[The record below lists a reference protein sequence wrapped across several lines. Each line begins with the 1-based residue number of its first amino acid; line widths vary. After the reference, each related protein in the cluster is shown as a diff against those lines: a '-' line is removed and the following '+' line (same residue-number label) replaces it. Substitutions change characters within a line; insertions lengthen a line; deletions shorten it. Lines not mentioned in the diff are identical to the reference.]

1 MKSTGLGGR
10 PIAGHV
16 TWPHKHDLPYL
27 KYRHLSETY
36 VTEIYSNRRLFAAIA
51 SQADCATI
59 SALDRASPRLVV

>member
-10 PIAGHV
+10 SITGYKALPL
-16 TWPHKHDLPYL
+16 KHDLLYL

-36 VTEIYSNRRLFAAIA
+36 VIKIYPSRQLFAAIA

>member
-10 PIAGHV
+10 PIASSEA
-16 TWPHKHDLPYL
+16 WLAKHDLPYL

-36 VTEIYSNRRLFAAIA
+36 VIEIYSNRRLFAAIV